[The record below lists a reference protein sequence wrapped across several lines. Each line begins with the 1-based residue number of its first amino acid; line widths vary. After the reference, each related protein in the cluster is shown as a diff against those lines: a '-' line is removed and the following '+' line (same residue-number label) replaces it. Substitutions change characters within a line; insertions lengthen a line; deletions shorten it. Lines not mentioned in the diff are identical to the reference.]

1 MTTVANDKL
10 ALAIQRL
17 GRIQVCFDAI
27 STKSKTDAEA
37 RARREDAEAIA
48 TVLDRLTRAERLIRR
63 IAEDATWDGP
73 SSARLYLSTG
83 RTP

>member
-10 ALAIQRL
+10 TLAIQRL
-17 GRIQVCFDAI
+17 ARIQIWFDAL
-27 STKSKTDAEA
+27 STKSKTEAEV
-37 RARREDAEAIA
+37 RARLEDAEAIA
-48 TVLDRLTRAERLIRR
+48 TVLSRLSQAERLITR

>member
-17 GRIQVCFDAI
+17 GRIQIWFDAL
-27 STKSKTDAEA
+27 STRSKTEAEV
-37 RARREDAEAIA
+37 RARRDDAEAIA
-48 TVLDRLTRAERLIRR
+48 TVLDRLTQAERLTRR

-73 SSARLYLSTG
+73 SSARLYFSTG
-83 RTP
+83 RTL